1 MRDRKPAKRRREAIV
16 RRSYSFSDGSVA
28 GLRVSSGSNPLVIGT
43 TTGSVVSR
51 QAGGPVRGTGRF
63 WERTWVSRC
72 CTIPVDLSAI
82 DGMDEVTAHI
92 VLTEVGPDFSA
103 FGSASEFC
111 SWLRLCPN
119 NKVSGGRILARQ
131 TRKGKPRLALA
142 QRTAAQ
148 TLHASQSPMGEYF
161 RRMRAKFGPA
171 KAITAA
177 AHKMAR
183 VIFHMVTTKQAY
195 DDSILAKQDAQQ
207 RQKREAKIRRQAREI
222 GYQLTPLQAA

>member
-1 MRDRKPAKRRREAIV
+1 
-16 RRSYSFSDGSVA
+16 
-28 GLRVSSGSNPLVIGT
+28 
-43 TTGSVVSR
+43 
-51 QAGGPVRGTGRF
+51 
-63 WERTWVSRC
+63 
-72 CTIPVDLSAI
+72 VDLSAI

-142 QRTAAQ
+142 LRTAAQ